1 MRITCLPREAVAL
14 VPASTEATP
23 RNRRAVT
30 RPEKLVRLLAAVM
43 VTGALSACVPSSPEV
58 TATRGSTELLDLP
71 LVDPVP
77 GLSNP
82 VPAARLPDN
91 SHLGRDFL
99 ELSFYL
105 ESGRPLPRFT
115 RFEGPVSITLAGN
128 APPVAQ
134 TELNRLVRRLQTEAG
149 LRVSAQPG
157 NANTISVQFVP
168 KSEMRRA
175 VPDVA
180 CFVVPNVTSWS
191 DYRGSRG
198 SARSDWTQLTQRH
211 SATVFIPEPATPQ
224 EIRDCLH
231 EEVSQ
236 ALGPVNDL
244 YRLPDTVWNDDN
256 FHTVLTGFDMTILR
270 AYYDPALRS
279 GMSRTEVQA
288 ALPAI
293 LARINPAGGQMRG
306 LPEDPTP
313 RAYVTA
319 IATALGS
326 GANDTRRRAAA
337 RQATQIA
344 AAQGW
349 TDSRA
354 AFAWFALGRLS
365 MKTDP
370 DVAIR
375 SYLNAGAIYARTPG
389 AGIQAAHIDMQ
400 LAAFALG
407 TGRAQDAIALVN
419 RSLSPAI
426 SGENA
431 SLMATLYMIRAEA
444 YAQLGNAAQAEQARL
459 DMEQWARYGFGS
471 DAAVRRRASEVA
483 ALADAGARMN

>member
-1 MRITCLPREAVAL
+1 MRHICLPRDAAAS
-14 VPASTEATP
+14 VPASTGVALRP
-23 RNRRAVT
+23 RRAVT
-30 RPEKLVRLLAAVM
+30 RPATLTRLLAAVM
-43 VTGALSACVPSSPEV
+43 VVGALSGCVPSTPEV
-58 TATRGSTELLDLP
+58 TATRGPAQTLDLP
-71 LVDPVP
+71 LADPVP

-82 VPAARLPDN
+82 VPAERLPDN
-91 SHLGRDFL
+91 SRLGQDFL

-128 APPVAQ
+128 APPVAR
-134 TELNRLVRRLQTEAG
+134 TELSRLVRRLQTEAG
-149 LRVSAQPG
+149 LPVSDQPG

-191 DYRGSRG
+191 DYRSSRG
-198 SARSDWTQLTQRH
+198 SARSDWTQLTQRQA
-211 SATVFIPEPATPQ
+211 ATVFIPEPATPQ

-256 FHTVLTGFDMTILR
+256 FHTVLTRFDMTILR

-279 GMSRTEVQA
+279 GMSRAQVQA

-293 LARINPAGGQMRG
+293 LARVNPRGGSMRA

-313 RAYVTA
+313 RAFTKA

-326 GANDTRRRAAA
+326 GASEPRRRAAA
-337 RQATQIA
+337 RQATEIA

-349 TDSRA
+349 RDSRA

-370 DVAIR
+370 TTAIR
-375 SYLNAGAIYARTPG
+375 AFMQAGQIYRATPG
-389 AGIQAAHIDMQ
+389 AGIQSAHIDMQ

-407 TGRAQDAIALVN
+407 TGRSQEAIALVN
-419 RSLSPAI
+419 RALSPSIA
-426 SGENA
+426 GENA

-444 YAQLGNAAQAEQARL
+444 YAQLGNADQAHRARL

-471 DAAVRRRASEVA
+471 DAAVKRRASEVA
-483 ALADAGARMN
+483 ALADAGARLN